1 MSCGISG
8 AMTFLYDF
16 APAKI
21 EHGRARITPEGYFVA
36 DALVGRANNIQEY
49 RAAEL
54 GDAFA
59 DRDPNSI
66 VRVFRPETEVFA
78 VDSVRSASRLPITL
92 DHPVQAGRG
101 VMVDAKNWREF
112 AKGETGEQIMRDG
125 EFIRVP
131 IRVTDAAAVDSVRSD
146 RQEFS
151 LGYSA
156 EIRVQPGVFDG
167 QAYDAVLSNI
177 RYNHLAAC
185 RAARGGPELRITDER
200 PADKPKGTPM
210 LILIDGLQVDVSN
223 AEVAATTVRNLI
235 AARDAANEGTRAAE
249 QALADAR
256 NTLAARDAEIVGL
269 KDAADKAKPTPAA
282 LRDAAA
288 AYNRVSA
295 KAKAL
300 GVTVTDEMDV
310 DAMRRAAVVSKMG
323 DAAATYTD
331 EQVTAAFDV
340 LAAQVG
346 DAPAN
351 VTDADPLR
359 AMLRDGQPANV
370 ADEAK
375 AFADARAKR
384 FERYNTAHKG
394 TASA

>member
-1 MSCGISG
+1 
-8 AMTFLYDF
+8 MTFLYDF
-16 APAKI
+16 APASI

-59 DRDPNSI
+59 DRDPNAI
-66 VRVFRPETEVFA
+66 VRVFRPEAEVFA

-156 EIRVQPGVFDG
+156 EIKVQPGVFDG

-200 PADKPKGTPM
+200 PADKSKGMPM

-235 AARDAANEGTRAAE
+235 TARDAATTDAKAAE

-256 NTLAARDAEIVGL
+256 NLIAARDAEIVTL
-269 KDAADKAKPTPAA
+269 KDAAEQAKPTPAA

-288 AYNRVSA
+288 AYARVSG

-310 DAMRRAAVVSKMG
+310 GAMRRAAVVAKMG
-323 DAAATYTD
+323 DAAANYTD

-346 DAPAN
+346 DTPAN

>member
-1 MSCGISG
+1 
-8 AMTFLYDF
+8 MTFLYDF
-16 APAKI
+16 APVAI

-59 DRDPNSI
+59 DRDPNSV
-66 VRVFRPETEVFA
+66 VRVFRPEAEVFA

-92 DHPVQAGRG
+92 DHPVQNGRG

-125 EFIRVP
+125 EYIRVP
-131 IRVTDAAAVDSVRSD
+131 IRVTDANAVDSVRTD

-167 QAYDAVLSNI
+167 QAYDAELSNI

-185 RAARGGPELRITDER
+185 RVARGGPELRITDER
-200 PADKPKGTPM
+200 PAGKPKGTPM

-223 AEVAATTVRNLI
+223 AEVAASTIRNLV
-235 AARDAANEGTRAAE
+235 AARDAANTDAKAAE
-249 QALADAR
+249 TALTDAR
-256 NTLAARDAEIVGL
+256 NTIAARDAEIVTL

-288 AYNRVSA
+288 AYARVSN
-295 KAKAL
+295 KARAL

-310 DAMRRAAVVSKMG
+310 PAMQRAAVSAKMG
-323 DAAATYTD
+323 DAAAAYTP
-331 EQVTAAFDV
+331 EQVAAAFDV

-359 AMLRDGQPANV
+359 AMLRDGKPANV
-370 ADEAK
+370 TDDAK
-375 AFADARAKR
+375 AFADARAAR
-384 FERYNTAHKG
+384 FERFNTAHKG

>member
-1 MSCGISG
+1 
-8 AMTFLYDF
+8 MTFLYDL
-16 APAKI
+16 APATI

-36 DALVGRANNIQEY
+36 DALVGRANNVQEY

-54 GDAFA
+54 GDAFK
-59 DRDPNSI
+59 DRAPDST
-66 VRVFRPETEVFA
+66 VRVFRPEAEVFA
-78 VDSVRSASRLPITL
+78 VDSIRSASRLPITL
-92 DHPVQAGRG
+92 DHPARG
-101 VMVDAKNWREF
+101 VMVDAKNWKEH

-125 EFIRVP
+125 EYIRVP

-151 LGYSA
+151 LGYTA
-156 EIRVQPGVFDG
+156 EIRAETGVHDG

-185 RAARGGPELRITDER
+185 RYARGGPELRITDER
-200 PADKPKGTPM
+200 PAPKPKGLPM

-223 AEVAATTVRNLI
+223 PEVAAQTVRNLI
-235 AARDAANEGTRAAE
+235 AARDAANTDAKAAE
-249 QALADAR
+249 AALADAR
-256 NTLAARDAEIVGL
+256 NTIAARDAELVTAR
-269 KDAADKAKPTPAA
+269 DAAKASPAA

-288 AYNRVSA
+288 AFARTA
-295 KAKAL
+295 AAAKAL
-300 GVTVTDEMDV
+300 GATITDEMDV
-310 DAMRRAAVVSKMG
+310 EAMQRAAVAHKMG
-323 DAAATYTD
+323 DAAKAYSA

-340 LAAQVG
+340 LAASATV
-346 DAPAN
+346 

-359 AMLRDGQPANV
+359 TMLRDGGAPANLGD
-370 ADEAK
+370 AQK

-384 FERYNTAHKG
+384 LDRFANAHKG

>member
-1 MSCGISG
+1 
-8 AMTFLYDF
+8 MTFLHDF
-16 APAKI
+16 TPAAI

-59 DRDPNSI
+59 DRAPDSI
-66 VRVFRPETEVFA
+66 VRVFRPESEVFA

-92 DHPVQAGRG
+92 DHPVQGGRG

-131 IRVTDAAAVDSVRSD
+131 IRVTDAAAVASVRSD

-156 EIRVQPGVFDG
+156 EIRVQSGVHDG

-185 RAARGGPELRITDER
+185 RVARGGPELRITDER
-200 PADKPKGTPM
+200 TPKGTAPM
-210 LILIDGLQVDVSN
+210 LIIIDGLQVDVSN
-223 AEVAATTVRNLI
+223 SEVAATTVRNLV
-235 AARDAANEGTRAAE
+235 AARDAANTDARAAE
-249 QALADAR
+249 AQLSEAR
-256 NTLAARDAEIVGL
+256 NQIAARDAEIVGL
-269 KDAADKAKPTPAA
+269 RDALEKAKPTPAQI
-282 LRDAAA
+282 RDAAA
-288 AYNRVSA
+288 TYARVSN
-295 KAKAL
+295 KARAL
-300 GVTVTDEMDV
+300 GVTVTDAMDV
-310 DAMRRAAVVSKMG
+310 DAMRRAAVSAKMG
-323 DAAATYTD
+323 DAAAGYTA
-331 EQVTAAFDV
+331 EQIVAAFDV

-346 DAPAN
+346 DSPAN
-351 VTDADPLR
+351 VADADPLR
-359 AMLRDGQPANV
+359 SMLRDGPAANLGD
-370 ADEAK
+370 AAQ

-384 FERYNTAHKG
+384 LERFATAHKG
-394 TASA
+394 NAATA

>member
-1 MSCGISG
+1 
-8 AMTFLYDF
+8 MTFLYDF
-16 APAKI
+16 TPVAI

-59 DRDPNSI
+59 DRDPNST
-66 VRVFRPETEVFA
+66 VRVFRPEAEVFA
-78 VDSVRSASRLPITL
+78 VDSLRSASRLPVTL
-92 DHPVQAGRG
+92 DHPVQNGRG

-167 QAYDAVLSNI
+167 QAYDAELSNI

-235 AARDAANEGTRAAE
+235 AARDAANTDAKAAE
-249 QALADAR
+249 TALADAR
-256 NTLAARDAEIVGL
+256 NTIAARDAEIVTL

-288 AYNRVSA
+288 AYARVSN
-295 KAKAL
+295 KARAL

-310 DAMRRAAVVSKMG
+310 PAMQRAAVSAKMG
-323 DAAATYTD
+323 DAAAAYAP
-331 EQVTAAFDV
+331 EQVAAAFDV

-359 AMLRDGQPANV
+359 TMLRDGQPANLGD
-370 ADEAK
+370 ASK

>member
-1 MSCGISG
+1 
-8 AMTFLYDF
+8 MTFLYDF
-16 APAKI
+16 APASI

-59 DRDPNSI
+59 DRDPNAI
-66 VRVFRPETEVFA
+66 VRVFRPEAEVFA

-125 EFIRVP
+125 EYIRVP
-131 IRVTDAAAVDSVRSD
+131 IRVTDANAVDSVRTD

-200 PADKPKGTPM
+200 PAEKPKGIPM

-235 AARDAANEGTRAAE
+235 AARDAANTDAKAAE
-249 QALADAR
+249 TALADAR
-256 NTLAARDAEIVGL
+256 NTIAARDAEIVGL

-288 AYNRVSA
+288 AYARVSS

-310 DAMRRAAVVSKMG
+310 DAMRRAAVVAKMG
-323 DAAATYTD
+323 DAAAAYTP

-340 LAAQVG
+340 LAAQIG

-351 VTDADPLR
+351 VTDTDPLR
-359 AMLRDGQPANV
+359 AMLRDGQPANLG
-370 ADEAK
+370 DESK
-375 AFADARAKR
+375 AFADARAAR
-384 FERYNTAHKG
+384 FERFNTAHKG

>member
-1 MSCGISG
+1 
-8 AMTFLYDF
+8 MTFLYDF
-16 APAKI
+16 APAAI

-59 DRDPNSI
+59 DRDPNST
-66 VRVFRPETEVFA
+66 VRVFRPEAEVFA
-78 VDSVRSASRLPITL
+78 VDSLRSASRLPVTL
-92 DHPVQAGRG
+92 DHPVQGGRG

-156 EIRVQPGVFDG
+156 EIRVQPGVYDG
-167 QAYDAVLSNI
+167 QAYDAELSNI

-185 RAARGGPELRITDER
+185 RVARGGPELRITDER

-223 AEVAATTVRNLI
+223 AEVAAQTVRNLV
-235 AARDAANEGTRAAE
+235 AARDAANTDAKAAE

-256 NTLAARDAEIVGL
+256 NTIAARDAEIVGL

-288 AYNRVSA
+288 AYARVSN
-295 KAKAL
+295 KARAL
-300 GVTVTDEMDV
+300 GATVTDEMDV
-310 DAMRRAAVVSKMG
+310 AAMQRAAVVHKMG
-323 DAAATYTD
+323 DAAAAYTP
-331 EQVTAAFDV
+331 EQVSAAFDV

-359 AMLRDGQPANV
+359 AMLRDGQPVNV
-370 ADEAK
+370 GDEAK
-375 AFADARAKR
+375 ALADARAKR
-384 FERYNTAHKG
+384 FERFGAAHKG
-394 TASA
+394 IASA

>member
-1 MSCGISG
+1 
-8 AMTFLYDF
+8 MTFLYDF
-16 APAKI
+16 APVAI

-59 DRDPNSI
+59 DRDPLSI
-66 VRVFRPETEVFA
+66 VRVFRPESEVFA

-92 DHPVQAGRG
+92 DHPVQNGRG
-101 VMVDAKNWREF
+101 VMVDAKNWTEL

-125 EFIRVP
+125 EYIRVP
-131 IRVTDAAAVDSVRSD
+131 IRVTDAAAVDSVRTD

-200 PADKPKGTPM
+200 PAEKPKGIPM

-223 AEVAATTVRNLI
+223 AEVAATTIRNLI
-235 AARDAANEGTRAAE
+235 AARDAANSDAKAAE
-249 QALADAR
+249 TALADAR
-256 NTLAARDAEIVGL
+256 NTIAARDAEIVGL
-269 KDAADKAKPTPAA
+269 KDAAEKAKPTPAA

-288 AYNRVSA
+288 AFARTSA
-295 KAKAL
+295 KATAL

-310 DAMRRAAVVSKMG
+310 AAMQRAAVALKMG
-323 DAAATYTD
+323 DAAANYTD
-331 EQVTAAFDV
+331 AEVAAAFAV
-340 LAAQVG
+340 LAAQVA

-351 VTDADPLR
+351 LADADPLR
-359 AMLRDGQPANV
+359 TMLRDGKPANV
-370 ADEAK
+370 GDAAAE
-375 AFADARAKR
+375 FADARAKR
-384 FERYNTAHKG
+384 FQRFETAHKS

>member
-1 MSCGISG
+1 
-8 AMTFLYDF
+8 MTFLYDF
-16 APAKI
+16 APVSI

-59 DRDPNSI
+59 DRDPLSI
-66 VRVFRPETEVFA
+66 VRVFRPESEVFA

-92 DHPVQAGRG
+92 DHPVQNGRG
-101 VMVDAKNWREF
+101 VMVDSKNWREF

-156 EIRVQPGVFDG
+156 EIRVEPGVYDG
-167 QAYDAVLSNI
+167 LAYDAVLSNI

-185 RAARGGPELRITDER
+185 RVARGGPELRITDER
-200 PADKPKGTPM
+200 PAPQTKGKPM

-223 AEVAATTVRNLI
+223 AEVAATTVRNLVS
-235 AARDAANEGTRAAE
+235 ARDSANAATAAAE
-249 QALADAR
+249 GALAEAR
-256 NTLAARDAEIVGL
+256 NTIAARDAEIVGL
-269 KDAADKAKPTPAA
+269 KDAAEKAKPTPAA

-288 AYNRVSA
+288 AYARASA
-295 KAKAL
+295 KAAAF

-310 DAMRRAAVVSKMG
+310 DAMRRAAVVLKMG
-323 DAAATYTD
+323 DAAANYTD
-331 EQVTAAFDV
+331 AEVAAAFAV

-351 VTDADPLR
+351 LADADPLR

-370 ADEAK
+370 GDAHAQ
-375 AFADARAKR
+375 FADARAKR
-384 FERYNTAHKG
+384 FQRFETAHKSN
-394 TASA
+394 ASA